1 MPTTITRITAYDVR
15 FPTSRHLD
23 GSDAMNQAPDYS
35 AAYALVETGE
45 GSGPVG
51 HGMTFTIGRGNEVC
65 VKAIESLA
73 PLVVGG
79 TAEALRAQ
87 GVPFVLASAYDH
99 ARAGGGRALWQARPT
114 SASPPTS
121 GALLAALAQA
131 VTA

>member
-1 MPTTITRITAYDVR
+1 MLTTITRITAYDVR

-23 GSDAMNQAPDYS
+23 GSDAMNQAPAYS

-65 VKAIESLA
+65 VKAVEFLA

-87 GVPFVLASAYDH
+87 GVPFVLASAYDQH
-99 ARAGGGRALWQARPT
+99 GLEAARALAGAPNLGKPT
-114 SASPPTS
+114 DERR
-121 GALLAALAQA
+121 LLAALAQA